1 MKTLTMKEWK
11 NSSHRD
17 IECVS
22 STDTGEEDS
31 SDSKI
36 AYDCVTS
43 TATNRSII
51 YKINEVSYVSSDSSS
66 SSEENGKPTS
76 KCRKANK

>member
-22 STDTGEEDS
+22 SIDTGEEDS

-36 AYDCVTS
+36 AHDCVTS